1 MDEDTDTHQ
10 SADDAL
16 EPADDI
22 FNPNRDEEHLP
33 QDGDSPAAPPTDVT
47 GPGTNLPA
55 DYPQTDT
62 GIDAHE
68 RYDEGLAGAAETNSS
83 EEGPDDSPRPLQP
96 EE

>member
-22 FNPNRDEEHLP
+22 FNPLRDEEKLP
-33 QDGDSPAAPPTDVT
+33 QDGDSPAAPPSDIT
-47 GPGTNLPA
+47 GAGTNLPI
-55 DYPQTDT
+55 DDPHTDT
-62 GIDAHE
+62 SVDQHE
-68 RYDEGLAGAAETNSS
+68 MYDEGLAGATETNSS
-83 EEGPDDSPRPLQP
+83 QEGPDDSPRPLQP

>member
-16 EPADDI
+16 EPADDV
-22 FNPNRDEEHLP
+22 FSPTEDEERLP
-33 QDGDSPAAPPTDVT
+33 QDDAPPAAPPDDIA
-47 GPGTNLPA
+47 GAGTNLPA

-62 GIDAHE
+62 GMDTHE
-68 RYDEGLAGAAETNSS
+68 IYDEGVAAAAETNS
-83 EEGPDDSPRPLQP
+83 ELEGPDDSPRPLQP

>member
-16 EPADDI
+16 EPKDDI
-22 FNPNRDEEHLP
+22 FNPERDEERLP
-33 QDGDSPAAPPTDVT
+33 EDNDSPAAPPDDIT
-47 GPGTNLPA
+47 GLGTNVPP

-68 RYDEGLAGAAETNSS
+68 KYDEGMAGAAELNSQI
-83 EEGPDDSPRPLQP
+83 EGPDDSPRPLQP